1 MIYVVHSFYRI
12 QFFPVPPNIEDS
24 LTSTDVVV
32 REGANVTL
40 KCRATGSPMPSV
52 KWKRD
57 DNSKITINKTMN
69 GNPFCPY
76 TTIGINKKNLNL
88 NFSSC

>member
-1 MIYVVHSFYRI
+1 MSRPFNPYDLCHPSFLHNI
-12 QFFPVPPNIEDS
+12 FAVPPNIEDA

-57 DNSKITINKTMN
+57 DNSKISISKALSGM
-69 GNPFCPY
+69 
-76 TTIGINKKNLNL
+76 LL
-88 NFSSC
+88 

>member
-1 MIYVVHSFYRI
+1 MIYAL
-12 QFFPVPPNIEDS
+12 FFRMTIFAVPPNIDDA
-24 LTSTDVVV
+24 LTSSDVIV

-57 DNSKITINKTMN
+57 DNSKISINKAMS
-69 GNPFCPY
+69 GNAILSLFQSEQ
-76 TTIGINKKNLNL
+76 K
-88 NFSSC
+88 F